1 VFDYDQAVHYL
12 ILISMLFLS
21 ITICF
26 CLFFAVRG
34 PKLTDRIVATNMI
47 GVKSILLII
56 LVSVYVGEGYLVDVT
71 LVYALLSFLAVI
83 VFTRF
88 MLQFKLNKL
97 KIQKENKIKKAGS
110 S

>member
-1 VFDYDQAVHYL
+1 MFDYDQAVHYL